1 MNNFKRIL
9 AAAMALTLIL
19 LASCNKTE
27 DGAATT
33 AENTEATVTKAQITE
48 IIEKKTETEAETET
62 KSADDID
69 EKAKPAEGT
78 KPIQTKAEVKTTVKP
93 AATEAELISIP
104 DISNGI
110 SLLSK
115 TSPTFKGTQASVTV
129 MGTPNK
135 EFTIE
140 FYENGNDN
148 LSKSTEFKAKTSNSS
163 GIVTWVFTV
172 PTSCGSGNNKIVIK
186 EKGSKNSLQTSITVK

>member
-19 LASCNKTE
+19 LASCSKTE

-33 AENTEATVTKAQITE
+33 AENTETAETEAQVTGNTVKETEPETE
-48 IIEKKTETEAETET
+48 IITDKGGNT
-62 KSADDID
+62 KPS
-69 EKAKPAEGT
+69 ESAKPAL
-78 KPIQTKAEVKTTVKP
+78 TKAEVKTTAKP

-115 TSPTFKGTQASVTV
+115 TSPTSKGAQASVTV

-148 LSKSTEFKAKTSNSS
+148 LSKSAEFKAKTSNSS

>member
-19 LASCNKTE
+19 LASCSKTE

-33 AENTEATVTKAQITE
+33 AENTETAETKAQVTDNTVKGTEPETE
-48 IIEKKTETEAETET
+48 IITDKDGNT
-62 KSADDID
+62 KPS
-69 EKAKPAEGT
+69 ESAKPA
-78 KPIQTKAEVKTTVKP
+78 QTKTEVKTTAKP

-115 TSPTFKGTQASVTV
+115 TSPTSKGAQASVTV

-148 LSKSTEFKAKTSNSS
+148 LSKSAEFKAKTSNSS

>member
-19 LASCNKTE
+19 LASCSKTE

-33 AENTEATVTKAQITE
+33 AENTEAAETKAQVTDNTVKGTESETE
-48 IIEKKTETEAETET
+48 IITDKDGNT
-62 KSADDID
+62 KPSEI
-69 EKAKPAEGT
+69 AKPA
-78 KPIQTKAEVKTTVKP
+78 QTKAEVKTTAKP

-104 DISNGI
+104 DISKGI

-115 TSPTFKGTQASVTV
+115 TSPTSKGAQASVTV

-148 LSKSTEFKAKTSNSS
+148 LSKSAEFKAKTSNSS

>member
-19 LASCNKTE
+19 LASCSKTE

-33 AENTEATVTKAQITE
+33 AENTETAETEAQVTDNTVKETEPETE
-48 IIEKKTETEAETET
+48 IITDKDGNTKPSESA
-62 KSADDID
+62 KSA
-69 EKAKPAEGT
+69 
-78 KPIQTKAEVKTTVKP
+78 QTKAEVKTTAKP

-115 TSPTFKGTQASVTV
+115 TSPTSKGAQASVTV

-148 LSKSTEFKAKTSNSS
+148 LSKSAEFRAKTSNSS

-186 EKGSKNSLQTSITVK
+186 EKGSKNNLQTSITVK

>member
-19 LASCNKTE
+19 LASCGKSE
-27 DGAATT
+27 GDAATT
-33 AENTEATVTKAQITE
+33 AENTETAETKTQVTDNTVKGTEPETE
-48 IIEKKTETEAETET
+48 IVTDKDGNT
-62 KSADDID
+62 KPS
-69 EKAKPAEGT
+69 ESAKPA
-78 KPIQTKAEVKTTVKP
+78 QTKAEVKTTAKP

-115 TSPTFKGTQASVTV
+115 TSPTAKGTQASVTV

-148 LSKSTEFKAKTSNSS
+148 LSKSAEFKAKASNSS

-172 PTSCGSGNNKIVIK
+172 PTTCGSGNNKIVIK

>member
-19 LASCNKTE
+19 LASCSKTE

-33 AENTEATVTKAQITE
+33 AENTETAETKAQVTDNTVKGTEPETE
-48 IIEKKTETEAETET
+48 IITDKDGNT
-62 KSADDID
+62 KPS
-69 EKAKPAEGT
+69 ESAKPA
-78 KPIQTKAEVKTTVKP
+78 QTKEEVKTTAKP

-115 TSPTFKGTQASVTV
+115 TSPTSKGAQASVTV

-148 LSKSTEFKAKTSNSS
+148 LSKSAEFKAKTSNSS

>member
-19 LASCNKTE
+19 LASCSKTE

-33 AENTEATVTKAQITE
+33 AENTETAETKAQVTDNTVKGTEPETE
-48 IIEKKTETEAETET
+48 IITDKDGNT
-62 KSADDID
+62 KPS
-69 EKAKPAEGT
+69 ESAKPA
-78 KPIQTKAEVKTTVKP
+78 QTKTDVKTTAKP

-115 TSPTFKGTQASVTV
+115 TSPTSKGAQASVTV

-148 LSKSTEFKAKTSNSS
+148 LSKSAEFKAKTSNSS

>member
-19 LASCNKTE
+19 LASCSKTE

-33 AENTEATVTKAQITE
+33 AENTETAETKAQVTDNTVKGTEPETE
-48 IIEKKTETEAETET
+48 IITDKDGNTKPSESA
-62 KSADDID
+62 KSA
-69 EKAKPAEGT
+69 
-78 KPIQTKAEVKTTVKP
+78 QTKAEVKTTAKP

-115 TSPTFKGTQASVTV
+115 TSPTSKGAQASVTV

-148 LSKSTEFKAKTSNSS
+148 LSKSAEFKAKTSNSS

>member
-19 LASCNKTE
+19 LASCSKTE

-33 AENTEATVTKAQITE
+33 AENTKTAETEAQVTDNTVKGTEPETE
-48 IIEKKTETEAETET
+48 IITDKDGNT
-62 KSADDID
+62 KPS
-69 EKAKPAEGT
+69 ESAKPA
-78 KPIQTKAEVKTTVKP
+78 QTKEEVKTTAKP

-115 TSPTFKGTQASVTV
+115 TSPTSKGAQASVTV

-148 LSKSTEFKAKTSNSS
+148 LSKSAEFKAKTSNSS

>member
-19 LASCNKTE
+19 LASCSKTE

-33 AENTEATVTKAQITE
+33 AENTEAAETKAQVTDNTVKGTESETE
-48 IIEKKTETEAETET
+48 IITDKDGNT
-62 KSADDID
+62 KPS
-69 EKAKPAEGT
+69 ESAKPA
-78 KPIQTKAEVKTTVKP
+78 QTKTEVKTTAKP

-115 TSPTFKGTQASVTV
+115 TSPTSKGAQASVTV

-148 LSKSTEFKAKTSNSS
+148 LSKSAEFKAKTSNSS

>member
-19 LASCNKTE
+19 LASCSKTE
-27 DGAATT
+27 GGAATT
-33 AENTEATVTKAQITE
+33 AENTETAETEAQVTDNTVKGTEPETE
-48 IIEKKTETEAETET
+48 IITDKDGNT
-62 KSADDID
+62 KPS
-69 EKAKPAEGT
+69 ESAKPA
-78 KPIQTKAEVKTTVKP
+78 QTKAEVKTTAKP

-115 TSPTFKGTQASVTV
+115 TSPTSKGAQASVTV

-148 LSKSTEFKAKTSNSS
+148 LSKSAEFKAKTSNSS

>member
-19 LASCNKTE
+19 LASCSKTE

-33 AENTEATVTKAQITE
+33 AENTETAETEAQVTDNTVKGTEPETE
-48 IIEKKTETEAETET
+48 IITDKDGNT
-62 KSADDID
+62 KPS
-69 EKAKPAEGT
+69 ESAKPA
-78 KPIQTKAEVKTTVKP
+78 QTKTEVKTTAKP

-115 TSPTFKGTQASVTV
+115 TSPTSKGAQASVTV

-148 LSKSTEFKAKTSNSS
+148 LSKSAEFKAKTSNSS

>member
-19 LASCNKTE
+19 LASCSKTE

-33 AENTEATVTKAQITE
+33 AENTEAAETEAQVTDNTVKGTEPETE
-48 IIEKKTETEAETET
+48 IITDKDGNT
-62 KSADDID
+62 KPS
-69 EKAKPAEGT
+69 ESAKPA
-78 KPIQTKAEVKTTVKP
+78 QTKAEVKTTAKH

-115 TSPTFKGTQASVTV
+115 TSPTFKGAQASVTV

-140 FYENGNDN
+140 FYENVNDN
-148 LSKSTEFKAKTSNSS
+148 LSKSAEFKAKTSNSS

>member
-9 AAAMALTLIL
+9 AAAMALALIL
-19 LASCNKTE
+19 LASCGKA
-27 DGAATT
+27 DDDAATT
-33 AENTEATVTKAQITE
+33 AENTEAVETKAQVTDNTVKESEPETE
-48 IIEKKTETEAETET
+48 IVTDKDGNT
-62 KSADDID
+62 KPS
-69 EKAKPAEGT
+69 ESAKPA
-78 KPIQTKAEVKTTVKP
+78 QTKAEVKTTVKP

-115 TSPTFKGTQASVTV
+115 TSPISKGTQASVTV

-140 FYENGNDN
+140 FYENGNEN
-148 LSKSTEFKAKTSNSS
+148 LSKSAEFKAKTSNSS

-172 PTSCGSGNNKIVIK
+172 PITCGSGNNKIVIK

>member
-19 LASCNKTE
+19 FASCSKTE

-33 AENTEATVTKAQITE
+33 AENRETAETKAQVTDNTVKGTEPETE
-48 IIEKKTETEAETET
+48 IVTDKDGNT
-62 KSADDID
+62 KPS
-69 EKAKPAEGT
+69 ESAKPA
-78 KPIQTKAEVKTTVKP
+78 QTKAEVKTTAKP
-93 AATEAELISIP
+93 ATEAELISIP

-115 TSPTFKGTQASVTV
+115 TSPTAKGTQASVTV

-148 LSKSTEFKAKTSNSS
+148 LSKSAEFKAKTSNSS

-172 PTSCGSGNNKIVIK
+172 PTTCGSGNNKIVIK

>member
-19 LASCNKTE
+19 LASCSKTE

-33 AENTEATVTKAQITE
+33 AENTEAAETKAQVTDNTVKGTEPETE
-48 IIEKKTETEAETET
+48 IITDKDGNT
-62 KSADDID
+62 KPSEI
-69 EKAKPAEGT
+69 AKPA
-78 KPIQTKAEVKTTVKP
+78 QTKAEVKTTAKP

-115 TSPTFKGTQASVTV
+115 TSPTSKGAQASVTV

-148 LSKSTEFKAKTSNSS
+148 LSKSAEFKAKTSNSS

-186 EKGSKNSLQTSITVK
+186 EKGSKNSLQTSIAVK

>member
-19 LASCNKTE
+19 LASCSKT
-27 DGAATT
+27 DGNAVTSAESTET
-33 AENTEATVTKAQITE
+33 AETKAQVTDNTVKGTEPETE
-48 IIEKKTETEAETET
+48 IITDKDGNT
-62 KSADDID
+62 KPS
-69 EKAKPAEGT
+69 ESAKP
-78 KPIQTKAEVKTTVKP
+78 
-93 AATEAELISIP
+93 
-104 DISNGI
+104 SNGI

-115 TSPTFKGTQASVTV
+115 TSPTSRGTQASVTV

-148 LSKSTEFKAKTSNSS
+148 LSKSAEFKAKTSNSS

>member
-19 LASCNKTE
+19 LASCSKTE

-33 AENTEATVTKAQITE
+33 AENTETAETEAQVTDNTVKGTEPETE
-48 IIEKKTETEAETET
+48 IITDKDGNT
-62 KSADDID
+62 KPS
-69 EKAKPAEGT
+69 ESAKPA
-78 KPIQTKAEVKTTVKP
+78 QTKAEVKTTAKP
-93 AATEAELISIP
+93 DATEAELISIP

-115 TSPTFKGTQASVTV
+115 TSPTSKGAQASVTV

-148 LSKSTEFKAKTSNSS
+148 LSKSAEFKAKTSNSS

>member
-19 LASCNKTE
+19 LASCSKTE

-33 AENTEATVTKAQITE
+33 AENTETAETEAQVTDNTVKETEPETE
-48 IIEKKTETEAETET
+48 IITDKNGNT
-62 KSADDID
+62 KPS
-69 EKAKPAEGT
+69 ESAKPA
-78 KPIQTKAEVKTTVKP
+78 QTKAEAKTTAKP

-115 TSPTFKGTQASVTV
+115 TSPTSKGAQASVTV

-148 LSKSTEFKAKTSNSS
+148 LSKSAEFKAKTSNSS

>member
-19 LASCNKTE
+19 LASCSKTE

-33 AENTEATVTKAQITE
+33 AENTEAAETKAQVTDNTVKGTEPETE
-48 IIEKKTETEAETET
+48 IITDKDGNT
-62 KSADDID
+62 KPS
-69 EKAKPAEGT
+69 ESAKPA
-78 KPIQTKAEVKTTVKP
+78 QTKTEVKTTAKP

-115 TSPTFKGTQASVTV
+115 TSPTSKGAQASVTV

-148 LSKSTEFKAKTSNSS
+148 LSKSAEFKAKTSNSS

>member
-19 LASCNKTE
+19 LASCSKTE

-33 AENTEATVTKAQITE
+33 AENTETAETEAQVTGNTVKETEPETE
-48 IIEKKTETEAETET
+48 IITDKGGNT
-62 KSADDID
+62 KPS
-69 EKAKPAEGT
+69 ESAKPA
-78 KPIQTKAEVKTTVKP
+78 QTKAEVKTTAKP

-115 TSPTFKGTQASVTV
+115 TSPTSKGAQASVTV

-148 LSKSTEFKAKTSNSS
+148 LSKSAEFKAKTSNSS

>member
-19 LASCNKTE
+19 LASCSKT
-27 DGAATT
+27 DGNAVTSAESTET
-33 AENTEATVTKAQITE
+33 AETKAQVTDNTVKGTEPETE
-48 IIEKKTETEAETET
+48 IITDKDGNT
-62 KSADDID
+62 KPS
-69 EKAKPAEGT
+69 ESTKPA
-78 KPIQTKAEVKTTVKP
+78 QTKAEVKTTAKP

-115 TSPTFKGTQASVTV
+115 TSPTSKGTQASITV

-148 LSKSTEFKAKTSNSS
+148 LSKSAEFKAKTSNSS
-163 GIVTWVFTV
+163 GIVTWVFSV

>member
-19 LASCNKTE
+19 LASCSKIE

-33 AENTEATVTKAQITE
+33 AENTETAETKAQVTDNTVKGTESETE
-48 IIEKKTETEAETET
+48 IITDKDGNT
-62 KSADDID
+62 KPS
-69 EKAKPAEGT
+69 ESAKPA
-78 KPIQTKAEVKTTVKP
+78 QTKAEVKTTAKP

-115 TSPTFKGTQASVTV
+115 TSPTSKGAQASVTV

-148 LSKSTEFKAKTSNSS
+148 LSKSAEFKAKTSNSS

>member
-19 LASCNKTE
+19 LASCSKTE

-33 AENTEATVTKAQITE
+33 AENTETAEIKAQVTGNTVKGTEPETE
-48 IIEKKTETEAETET
+48 IITDKDGNT
-62 KSADDID
+62 KPS
-69 EKAKPAEGT
+69 ESAKPA
-78 KPIQTKAEVKTTVKP
+78 QTKAEVKTTAKP

-115 TSPTFKGTQASVTV
+115 TSPTSKGAQASVTV

-148 LSKSTEFKAKTSNSS
+148 LSKSAEFKAKTSNSS

>member
-19 LASCNKTE
+19 LASCSKTE
-27 DGAATT
+27 GNAVTSAESTET
-33 AENTEATVTKAQITE
+33 AETKAQVTDNTVKGTETE
-48 IIEKKTETEAETET
+48 IITDKDGNT
-62 KSADDID
+62 KPS
-69 EKAKPAEGT
+69 ESAKPA
-78 KPIQTKAEVKTTVKP
+78 QTKAEVKTTAKP

-115 TSPTFKGTQASVTV
+115 TSPTSKGAQASVTV

-140 FYENGNDN
+140 FYENSNDN
-148 LSKSTEFKAKTSNSS
+148 LSKSAEFKAKTSNSS

>member
-19 LASCNKTE
+19 LASCSKTE

-33 AENTEATVTKAQITE
+33 AENTETAETKAQVTDNTVKGTEPETE
-48 IIEKKTETEAETET
+48 IITDKDGNT
-62 KSADDID
+62 KPS
-69 EKAKPAEGT
+69 ESAKPA
-78 KPIQTKAEVKTTVKP
+78 QTKTEVKTTAKP
-93 AATEAELISIP
+93 AVTEAELISIP

-115 TSPTFKGTQASVTV
+115 TSPTSKGAQASVTV

-148 LSKSTEFKAKTSNSS
+148 LSKSAEFKAKTSNSS

>member
-9 AAAMALTLIL
+9 AAAMALSLIL
-19 LASCNKTE
+19 LASCSKTE

-33 AENTEATVTKAQITE
+33 AENTEAAETEAQVTDNTVKGTEPETE
-48 IIEKKTETEAETET
+48 IITDKDGNT
-62 KSADDID
+62 KPSEI
-69 EKAKPAEGT
+69 AKPA
-78 KPIQTKAEVKTTVKP
+78 QTKAEVKTTAKP

-104 DISNGI
+104 DISKGI

-115 TSPTFKGTQASVTV
+115 TSPTSKGAQASVTV

-148 LSKSTEFKAKTSNSS
+148 LSKSAEFRAKTSNSS

>member
-19 LASCNKTE
+19 LASCSKTE
-27 DGAATT
+27 DGAVTA
-33 AENTEATVTKAQITE
+33 AENTETAETKAQVTDNNVKGTEPETE
-48 IIEKKTETEAETET
+48 IITDKDGKTKPNDSIKPTQPKAETKPQANT
-62 KSADDID
+62 T
-69 EKAKPAEGT
+69 AKPA
-78 KPIQTKAEVKTTVKP
+78 V
-93 AATEAELISIP
+93 TEAELISIP

-115 TSPTFKGTQASVTV
+115 TSPTAKGTQASVTV

-140 FYENGNDN
+140 FYESGNDN
-148 LSKSTEFKAKTSNSS
+148 LSKSADFKAKTSNSS

-172 PTSCGSGNNKIVIK
+172 PITCGSGNNKIVIK

>member
-19 LASCNKTE
+19 LASCSKTE

-33 AENTEATVTKAQITE
+33 AENTEAAETKAQVTDNTVKGTEPETE
-48 IIEKKTETEAETET
+48 IITDKDGNT
-62 KSADDID
+62 KPS
-69 EKAKPAEGT
+69 ESSKPA
-78 KPIQTKAEVKTTVKP
+78 QTKAEVKTTAKP
-93 AATEAELISIP
+93 APTEAELISIP

-115 TSPTFKGTQASVTV
+115 TSPTSKGAQASVTV

-148 LSKSTEFKAKTSNSS
+148 LSKSAEFKAKTSNSS

>member
-19 LASCNKTE
+19 LASCSKTE

-33 AENTEATVTKAQITE
+33 AENTETAETEAQVTDNTVKGTEHETE
-48 IIEKKTETEAETET
+48 IITDKDGNT
-62 KSADDID
+62 KPS
-69 EKAKPAEGT
+69 ESAKPA
-78 KPIQTKAEVKTTVKP
+78 QTKAEVKTTAKP

-115 TSPTFKGTQASVTV
+115 TSPTSKGAQASVTV

-148 LSKSTEFKAKTSNSS
+148 LSKSAEFKAKTSNSS

>member
-19 LASCNKTE
+19 LASCSKTE
-27 DGAATT
+27 GNAVTSAESTET
-33 AENTEATVTKAQITE
+33 AETKAQVTDNTVKETEPETE
-48 IIEKKTETEAETET
+48 IITDKNGNT
-62 KSADDID
+62 KPS
-69 EKAKPAEGT
+69 ESAKPA
-78 KPIQTKAEVKTTVKP
+78 QTKAE
-93 AATEAELISIP
+93 A
-104 DISNGI
+104 
-110 SLLSK
+110 K
-115 TSPTFKGTQASVTV
+115 TSRGTQASITV

-148 LSKSTEFKAKTSNSS
+148 LSKSAEFKAKTSNNS

-172 PTSCGSGNNKIVIK
+172 PTSCGNGHNKIVIK